1 MHIENKPLI
10 CFGSAKVSILSGYP
24 SFLMKTWITILF
36 SREPIM
42 GAMLNGGAKVISK
55 IEKPKARLLLRL
67 ASSLY
72 FPYPFDLGVQKYNTS
87 LQFQTTLLLLM
98 LVAYTLQALPRY
110 WQLKVNQ
117 LDFDQYIIFLST

>member
-1 MHIENKPLI
+1 
-10 CFGSAKVSILSGYP
+10 
-24 SFLMKTWITILF
+24 
-36 SREPIM
+36 M

-55 IEKPKARLLLRL
+55 IEKPKARLLSRL
-67 ASSLY
+67 VSLLY
-72 FPYPFDLGVQKYNTS
+72 FPYPSDLGVQKYNTS

-117 LDFDQYIIFLST
+117 LDFGQYIIFLST